1 MCTVEH
7 GPLLIVVSTE
17 RLGRE
22 RPLVLLCVS
31 RDGQGV
37 YAVGAQRAAQAGVA
51 VAVRLPVQLPLGLID
66 TQRSPVQQQA
76 LYHRSHVSQQ
86 PYMEAV
92 IYSSCL

>member
-7 GPLLIVVSTE
+7 GPLPIVVSTE

-66 TQRSPVQQQA
+66 TQRSQGWFG
-76 LYHRSHVSQQ
+76 
-86 PYMEAV
+86 E
-92 IYSSCL
+92 